1 MEKDKVLLRWIYK
14 FSYLSYQITLTRWKC
29 IKQKVT
35 SCVMLI
41 IPNFLAG
48 FLQKMYMTKIKLFSV
63 NKAALWILDLPNP
76 PFLPLDQGSSG
87 LVTYSRWLGTPRF
100 TRAIGHRHEHRF
112 ARGIKERTCDIAGV
126 NQWLRKK
133 WNFQGCSRKTNVKFL
148 SYESWFL
155 T

>member
-1 MEKDKVLLRWIYK
+1 MLRWIYK

-76 PFLPLDQGSSG
+76 PFLPLDEGSSG

-112 ARGIKERTCDIAGV
+112 GRGIKERTCGYCRGQSMI
-126 NQWLRKK
+126 KK
-133 WNFQGCSRKTNVKFL
+133 EVKFPGV
-148 SYESWFL
+148 F
-155 T
+155 TKN

>member
-1 MEKDKVLLRWIYK
+1 
-14 FSYLSYQITLTRWKC
+14 
-29 IKQKVT
+29 
-35 SCVMLI
+35 MLI

-76 PFLPLDQGSSG
+76 PFLPLDEGSSG

-112 ARGIKERTCDIAGV
+112 GRGIKERTCGHCRGQSMI
-126 NQWLRKK
+126 KK
-133 WNFQGCSRKTNVKFL
+133 EVKFPGV
-148 SYESWFL
+148 F
-155 T
+155 TKN